1 MAEGILAH
9 KVDAAGMDVQIDSAG
24 TSNFH
29 IGEAPDK
36 RAVKNMAA
44 NHTDITHLRARQFGV
59 RDFDAF
65 DRIFVMDK
73 SNYENVIA
81 LARNDTDK
89 KKIEMF
95 LNLTHPGENIEVP
108 DPYFGGDNGFQE
120 VYEMLNGAADVL
132 IDQLNGK

>member
-132 IDQLNGK
+132 IDQINGK

>member
-29 IGEAPDK
+29 ISEAPDK

-132 IDQLNGK
+132 IDQINGK